1 MTKLTFLAICL
12 LMTACSSS
20 PAGSGP
26 GGGGGGQPAGGAGGA
41 SGSGTGSGG
50 GAGSPGDAA
59 AAVGGQSGASF
70 DAGGAE
76 DAHTADGTAGVGAD
90 TGAGGSAGCESMPSD
105 DFASA
110 TLGPCW
116 QAPRQRLPATPL
128 ISVAPSN
135 GALHL
140 RATGNQNG
148 VLYRTSTKALVYK
161 EITAVNFKVTTTAH
175 PRMASAPTMLPTKD
189 LHVGGVMVRNPSS
202 AGGTTEN
209 YLFLMVGHSEQN
221 AGTVHEGVE
230 FKTTVN
236 GCSDFNEPDW
246 GAGATGPDAE
256 LRICRI
262 GAAFRLYKRVPGDAA
277 WTAAMPPG
285 ASCAGNSV
293 AGAVL
298 TRTDLPERLQVGL
311 ALNFSAPSDL
321 DVTFDQFS
329 FVPLAAGATAADCTS
344 D

>member
-1 MTKLTFLAICL
+1 MAICVVA
-12 LMTACSSS
+12 ACSSPGGS
-20 PAGSGP
+20 GRGGAGSGDAAGGGGQAAGSGT
-26 GGGGGGQPAGGAGGA
+26 GGGGGVVGGPGGA
-41 SGSGTGSGG
+41 SAAVAGQGGVPPDTDADAGGTEDVHGSGG
-50 GAGSPGDAA
+50 MTGVDAA
-59 AAVGGQSGASF
+59 DVGP
-70 DAGGAE
+70 DTAGG
-76 DAHTADGTAGVGAD
+76 
-90 TGAGGSAGCESMPSD
+90 CEAMLSD
-105 DFASA
+105 DFGAA

-116 QAPRQRLPATPL
+116 KILNGSPAMPL

-140 RATGNQNG
+140 RANGNQNG
-148 VLYRTSTKALVYK
+148 VWYQTSTKALVYK
-161 EITAVNFKVTTTAH
+161 EITAANFKVTTTAH
-175 PRMASAPTMLPTKD
+175 PRMATAPTMLPTKD

-246 GAGATGPDAE
+246 GASAAGPDAE

-262 GAAFRLYKRVPGDAA
+262 GAAFRLYKRVPGDAT
-277 WTAAMPPG
+277 WTLATPPA
-285 ASCAGNSV
+285 ASCAGNVV
-293 AGAVL
+293 AGTVL
-298 TRTDLPERLQVGL
+298 TRADLPERLQVGL

-321 DVTFDQFS
+321 DVGFDQFT
-329 FVPLAAGATAADCTS
+329 FVPLGAGATAADCTS

>member
-1 MTKLTFLAICL
+1 MTKMALMAICL
-12 LMTACSSS
+12 VTACSS
-20 PAGSGP
+20 PDGSGW
-26 GGGGGGQPAGGAGGA
+26 GGGGGGGGETAGGAGGVAANGTGGGGVAGGPDSAAVAVAGQGGA
-41 SGSGTGSGG
+41 SPDAGGDEDLHGSGG
-50 GAGSPGDAA
+50 MTGVDAA
-59 AAVGGQSGASF
+59 DMSPDAAGA
-70 DAGGAE
+70 
-76 DAHTADGTAGVGAD
+76 
-90 TGAGGSAGCESMPSD
+90 CEAMPSD
-105 DFASA
+105 EFAAAS
-110 TLGPCW
+110 LGPCW
-116 QAPRQRLPATPL
+116 KILNGSPAMPL

-140 RATGNQNG
+140 RATGNQDG
-148 VLYRTSTKALVYK
+148 VWYRTSTKALVYK
-161 EITAVNFKVTTTAH
+161 EITAANFKVTTTAH
-175 PRMASAPTMLPTKD
+175 PRKATAPTMLPTKD

-230 FKTTVN
+230 LKTTVN

-246 GAGATGPDAE
+246 GAGAAGPDAD

-262 GAAFRLYKRVPGDAA
+262 GAAFRLYKRVPGDAT
-277 WTAAMPPG
+277 WTPATPPP
-285 ASCAGNSV
+285 ASCSGNVV

-298 TRTDLPERLQVGL
+298 TRADLPERLQVGL

-321 DVTFDQFS
+321 DVAFDQFT
-329 FVPLAAGATAADCTS
+329 FVPLGAGATAADCTS